1 VNAVPPGAHS
11 PATKDRSRSPVSLD
25 IPGGPEIFRQIFTR
39 LGFSARPPEF
49 RVVFYPY
56 AGLTNTIRLRQ
67 DVAFVRLS
75 DLLRDAPL
83 DVVEAAAAI
92 LLSRLYRRFSRSR
105 AMVTAASGRR
115 ADPLTEML
123 RTYQAFASQPGLRR
137 RMHAMR
143 RRRVRHTPL
152 HPQGAHHD
160 LSQIYARLNQE
171 YFSSELKLPRLGW
184 SGRSWL
190 RQLGCYDPAID
201 QILLNRR
208 LDAHNVPE
216 FAVAYVLYHEMLHQ
230 KHPPRLARC
239 RFETHSADFRRKERL
254 FPQYAEAMRFL
265 KRLQ

>member
-1 VNAVPPGAHS
+1 MGALLQ
-11 PATKDRSRSPVSLD
+11 ATRIRNRSKMPLD
-25 IPGGPEIFRQIFTR
+25 VPGGPELFRRIFTR

-49 RVVFYPY
+49 RVSFYPY

-75 DLLRDAPL
+75 DLLRDAPVTIL
-83 DVVEAAAAI
+83 EAAAAI
-92 LLSRLYRRFSRSR
+92 LLARLYRRRTRSG
-105 AMVTAASGRR
+105 AS
-115 ADPLTEML
+115 AHAEPAPPSDPLTEML
-123 RTYQAFASQPGLRR
+123 RAYQAFASEPSLRR
-137 RMHAMR
+137 RMHALR
-143 RRRVRHTPL
+143 RRRVRHAPVN
-152 HPQGAHHD
+152 PQGAHHD

-171 YFSSELKLPRLGW
+171 YFSSGLKLPRLGW
-184 SGRSWL
+184 SRRPWL
-190 RQLGCYDPAID
+190 RQLGCYDPAIN

-208 LDAHNVPE
+208 LDAQNVPE

-265 KRLQ
+265 KRLR